1 MKENTLNDIPSRY
14 KDLVDTL
21 CAQLRTQSADWF
33 SKLTNLAK
41 DPEFRTE
48 GDPAMIYQ
56 RYDALDAFNAARDA
70 LASSYVDA
78 LITGLF
84 QSHAPIS
91 TSTFDAD
98 PNSLSLVATDEVEL
112 NIATTGIIQRAEGE
126 HKEALLHLELRLQ
139 ELGLLSGRRLN
150 PLGLHPA
157 SLYNPFKTTLIELDL
172 NAQGKVLLCQIFE
185 QVLSPRLKDFYA
197 QAIHTLIEGGV
208 LADDQSLKRAIR
220 AREHAQN
227 GTHPAR
233 MMQPPLDRLSTGE
246 FFAPFDT
253 QQWANHL
260 PPSMSTPPPAANI
273 HPANNSYVVDQ
284 ESLGALYNY
293 FNAGIPSIPVAGTG
307 GIPVGAPVGTPGS
320 GAFANPGEVQPP
332 MYYRANPVVIQA
344 LSVVQRKESNND
356 VPMDASAIKDELE
369 RRLSQAESETENAED
384 VSWEVAETEAR
395 IIDFVNQIF
404 TAIFDDEALTD
415 AVKALLSKLQ
425 IPIIKVALL
434 DFNFF
439 QASAHP
445 ARHLLNE
452 LVTFGVRIECKD
464 EPLFESLDSIINSLI
479 EGFDNDIS
487 SFEIALSQLRKL
499 EREESEQSNEKELAT
514 QQEALR
520 KSRRSAAKRT
530 VVQTLQRHMNEKDLP
545 EPAMDFILRC
555 WAPYMGMIYLK
566 EGKTERWRQSIHALL
581 QIIEAA
587 QPQRTRYELEQ
598 LIGSSDQF
606 FNQID
611 GQLTQSPINK
621 ASQEGILS
629 NIRDWFKEL
638 MDRQTDEPT
647 DSGDTRPVD
656 DDAHMANP
664 QVTLDA
670 LITEVENEVDET
682 ETVLKTFLNAIPAEV
697 KPGAWFEIYRGE
709 DRAKRRLKLSA
720 ILEDTGQLLF
730 ADRTGHGALEV
741 GLEGFLEDLR
751 EGRTQLID
759 DSNRFDHALTAVIC
773 NIRENQE
780 KHLVT

>member
-1 MKENTLNDIPSRY
+1 MKDNTLNDIPRRF
-14 KDLVDTL
+14 KNLADTL

-33 SKLTNLAK
+33 SKLTTLAK

-56 RYDALDAFNAARDA
+56 RYDTLDAFNAARET
-70 LASSYVDA
+70 LESSFVDA
-78 LITGLF
+78 LLTGLY
-84 QSHAPIS
+84 QAQAPNA
-91 TSTFDAD
+91 TSVLDTDL
-98 PNSLSLVATDEVEL
+98 NSLSLVGTDEVEL
-112 NIATTGIIQRAEGE
+112 NITTTGIIQRAEGE
-126 HKEALLHLELRLQ
+126 HKEALLHLELRLK
-139 ELGLLSGRRLN
+139 ELGLLSGTRLN

-157 SLYNPFKTTLIELDL
+157 SLYNPFKTTLMDLDL
-172 NAQGKVLLCQIFE
+172 EARGKVLLCQIFE

-208 LADDQSLKRAIR
+208 LADDQSLKRAMR

-227 GTHPAR
+227 GFHPAR
-233 MMQPPLDRLSTGE
+233 MAQPPLDRLSTGE

-253 QQWANHL
+253 QQWANSL
-260 PPSMSTPPPAANI
+260 PPATPIPSPAVDA
-273 HPANNSYVVDQ
+273 HPAGNPYAVDQ

-293 FNAGIPSIPVAGTG
+293 FNVGLPSTPGAGPGGVPVAT
-307 GIPVGAPVGTPGS
+307 PVGAPGG
-320 GAFANPGEVQPP
+320 GAFATRGDMHPP
-332 MYYRANPVVIQA
+332 TYRTNPVVIQA
-344 LSVVQRKESNND
+344 LSVVQRKENKDD
-356 VPMDASAIKDELE
+356 VPMDTSVIKNELE
-369 RRLSQAESETENAED
+369 RRLSDAEAEAENAED
-384 VSWEVAETEAR
+384 LSWEIAETEER
-395 IIDFVNQIF
+395 IIDFVNKIF

-434 DFNFF
+434 DFDFF

-452 LVTFGVRIECKD
+452 LVTLGVRIESKD
-464 EPLFESLDSIINSLI
+464 EPLFKSLDSIINALI
-479 EGFDNDIS
+479 EGFDNDLS
-487 SFEIALSQLRKL
+487 TFEIALSQLRKL
-499 EREESEQSNEKELAT
+499 EREETERSNDKEVET
-514 QQEALR
+514 QQQALR

-530 VVQTLQRHMNEKDLP
+530 VVQTLQRHMNEKELP
-545 EPAMDFILRC
+545 DPAMDFILRC

-587 QPQRTRYELEQ
+587 QPQRTRHELDQ
-598 LIGSSDQF
+598 LIGSAGQF

-611 GQLTQSPINK
+611 DQLTQSPINK

-629 NIRDWFKEL
+629 NVRDWFKDL
-638 MDRQTDEPT
+638 MDRHSAERADKTED
-647 DSGDTRPVD
+647 GPVD
-656 DDAHMANP
+656 DDASRQDP

-670 LITEVENEVDET
+670 LIAEVENEVDET
-682 ETVLKTFLNAIPAEV
+682 ETVFKTLLNAIPAEV

-709 DRAKRRLKLSA
+709 DKAKRRLKLSA

-741 GLEGFLEDLR
+741 NLEGFLEDLR
-751 EGRTQLID
+751 ENRTQLID
-759 DSNRFDHALTAVIC
+759 DSNRFDRALTAVIC